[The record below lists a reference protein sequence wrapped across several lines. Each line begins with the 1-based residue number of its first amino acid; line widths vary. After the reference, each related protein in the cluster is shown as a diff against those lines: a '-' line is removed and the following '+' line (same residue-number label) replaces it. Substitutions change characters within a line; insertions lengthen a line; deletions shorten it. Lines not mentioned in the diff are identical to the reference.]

1 MGDARIRLGRPVRL
15 EALLEL
21 ARGLNEDLGAELV
34 AIDGGFPPG
43 TARFRVPV
51 PPRARLNGVRRT
63 RLGTVI
69 GRRAAGRIERA
80 TERLVAAQRTCVA
93 LAEIRGRQDRIRTAS
108 AELRTGSLQGQR

>member
-1 MGDARIRLGRPVRL
+1 VGEARIRVGRPVRL
-15 EALLEL
+15 EVLLEL

-34 AIDGGFPPG
+34 AMDGEFPPG

-51 PPRARLNGVRRT
+51 PLPARLNGVRRT

-80 TERLVAAQRTCVA
+80 TERLVAAERTRVA
-93 LAEIRGRQDRIRTAS
+93 LAEIRGRQDRIRTAT
-108 AELRTGSLQGQR
+108 AELRTGALEGQR